1 MSSPRAAA
9 ASAALASLVLAL
21 AACRTAPPAEETA
34 QPFVFRELNLLQRD
48 PQGRRL
54 WAITSPEA
62 RYDLNRRLAQA
73 RQLRGMLYAEGKP
86 LYRVSASNAVVV
98 NDGEVVLVEGPS
110 EVVRLDPH
118 RPAVITARRLR
129 WYPAQERMEIDR
141 APRATQGDLELTAG
155 LARFQIDADRLELR
169 DRPVLR
175 QKGAE
180 PVRLEL
186 GPVDWSPGTGAL
198 RAKGPVRGSRRLT
211 GGTFQQLAAPSLT
224 GNTRNQTVDLVA
236 PVRLSDPSRDATL
249 EAQATQLDLRQRLVS
264 SSLPFQGAYGRSTL
278 RGGSFVLNGVANTVL
293 VRDGCDLRQ
302 PGDTLSA
309 GQCFWNWTSGAVAA
323 SGGVVLRRQA
333 NGLSTRAARLEGV
346 IGRNGQI
353 SFQTPGGRVTTQ
365 LQVPTRPAREGLK
378 PNTPPKAPP
387 FQL

>member
-1 MSSPRAAA
+1 MSSPQAAA
-9 ASAALASLVLAL
+9 GSAALASLVLLL
-21 AACRTAPPAEETA
+21 AACRTAPTAEDTA

-73 RQLRGMLYAEGKP
+73 RQLRGVLYAEGKP

-110 EVVRLDPH
+110 EVVRLDPD

-186 GPVDWSPGTGAL
+186 GPVDWFPGTGAL
-198 RAKGPVRGSRRLT
+198 RAKGPVRGSRRLA
-211 GGTFQQLAAPSLT
+211 GGTFQQLAAPALT
-224 GNTRNQTVDLVA
+224 GNTRDQTVDLVA

-249 EAQATQLDLRQRLVS
+249 EAQATRLDLRQRLVS

-293 VRDGCDLRQ
+293 VREGCDLRQ
-302 PGDTLSA
+302 PGDTLTA

-323 SGGVVLRRQA
+323 SGGVALRRQA

-346 IGRNGQI
+346 IGRSGQI

-365 LQVPTRPAREGLK
+365 LQVPTRLAREGVK
-378 PNTPPKAPP
+378 PNTPPKAPA